1 MKTELQTTGT
11 KPTEEM
17 PLTPADVRD
26 MLILTKK
33 GAVLQCK
40 RNCVTVLENDPHLK
54 GAFRCNILSG
64 RTDIVRDLGWRRPS
78 PAINDTDMSYI
89 YLYLEDHYSLTS
101 EKHIDSAIRIVADR
115 NSYHPVC
122 EFLDNLKWDG
132 QERISKLLP
141 RFFGVSTDDGYY
153 TPQLLYDCTKL
164 FLMGGIV
171 RAHNP
176 GIKFDYMLCLAGGQ
190 GAGKS
195 TFFRFLAHN
204 DDWFT
209 DDLKKID
216 DDNIY
221 RQLQGHWVCEM
232 PEMIEPS
239 NPRKRDQVKAF
250 ITRQKDSYKV
260 PYDVYPMDR
269 PRQCVFGGT
278 TNIVQ
283 FLPFDRTGNR
293 RFIPF
298 EINEERREVHILDKD
313 HERENRYFID
323 QVWAEAMAL
332 YRKGDYTLALSTE
345 DEHRLDIIRK
355 HFMPEDTMAGQ
366 IQQFLDDRLRSDLT
380 DKHVCSILL
389 FKEALHH
396 EFDEPKRFQTNEIC
410 SIMNTSIVGWIE
422 GPVHR
427 FAKYGTQKSWIPAPG
442 AYDEQLRLD
451 EEEYAHHEREGME
464 HEMDYASNLYPIPP
478 P

>member
-1 MKTELQTTGT
+1 MTRKEI
-11 KPTEEM
+11 
-17 PLTPADVRD
+17 RD

-33 GAVLQCK
+33 GVKQCK
-40 RNCVTVLENDPHLK
+40 RNCMTVLENDPHLK
-54 GAFRCNILSG
+54 GAFRYNILSG
-64 RTDIVRDLGWRRPS
+64 RIDIVRYLGWRRAS
-78 PAINDTDMSYI
+78 PAINDTDMSYV
-89 YLYLEDHYSLTS
+89 YLFMEDNYGLTC
-101 EKHIDSAIRIVADR
+101 EKNIDSVLRIIADR

-122 EFLDNLKWDG
+122 EFLDNLRWDG
-132 QERISKLLP
+132 QERIGQLLP

-153 TPQLLYDCTKL
+153 TPELLYNCTKL
-164 FLMGGIV
+164 FLIGGIV
-171 RAHNP
+171 RAHRP
-176 GIKFDYMLCLAGGQ
+176 GTKFDYMLCLAGGQ

-204 DDWFT
+204 DEWFT

-221 RQLQGHWVCEM
+221 RQLQGHWICEM

-260 PYDVYPMDR
+260 PYDVYPLDR

-293 RFIPF
+293 RFIPI
-298 EINEERREVHILDKD
+298 EVNEEKREVHILDRE
-313 HERENRYFID
+313 HEKENRYFID

-332 YRKGDYTLALSTE
+332 YRRHDYTLALSTE
-345 DEHRLDIIRK
+345 DEHQLDIIRK

-380 DKHVCSILL
+380 DKSVCSMLL

-396 EFDEPKRFQTNEIC
+396 EFDEPKRSQTNEIC
-410 SIMNTSIVGWIE
+410 SIMNTSITGWIE
-422 GPVHR
+422 GPIHR
-427 FAKYGTQKSWIPAPG
+427 FPKYGTQKSWIPAPG
-442 AYDEQLRLD
+442 AFDEQLRLD
-451 EEEYAHHEREGME
+451 EDEYARIEREGIVNE
-464 HEMDYASNLYPIPP
+464 RFCDPNFFESRPP
-478 P
+478 